1 MVNQVTLLGNAGNDP
16 EVRTLESGQKV
27 ARFSLATSKSH
38 KDKEGNWQTTT
49 QWHTIVCWGYLA
61 ERAEEKV
68 KKGSQVFVS
77 GEINYRKYTDKD
89 NIERTAVEIQALS
102 MNAFDRVEKTAT
114 SEPKQEA
121 SSRQPQP
128 PAPNFE
134 NPDGDDLPF

>member
-1 MVNQVTLLGNAGNDP
+1 MLNQVTLIGNAGNDP

-38 KDKEGNWQTTT
+38 KDKEGNWQTNT
-49 QWHTIVCWGYLA
+49 QWHTVVCWGYLA

-68 KKGSQVFVS
+68 KKGRPVFVS
-77 GEINYRKYTDKD
+77 GEINYRKYKDKD
-89 NIERTAVEIQALS
+89 GIERTAVEIQALDLD
-102 MNAFDRVEKTAT
+102 AFVRIEKTTT

-121 SSRQPQP
+121 TSRQPQP